1 MRSASRYLWFSL
13 AGLVVILAPS
23 AIQRSGTAGDFHQSG
38 SLVCSDCHTMHYSE
52 SHALAGPVLPAVPLR
67 PGGPFPRLLRQPA
80 AELCLACHDGRA
92 DAPDVLG
99 VNANAYVRAAGA
111 LNRAGDTGEYA
122 EGDGHSL
129 GSANA
134 ARGGTWTGNQAEGLQ
149 CKHCHD
155 VHGNSY
161 YRNLTP
167 DPGTATGKFV
177 TYLTGLTYTGTA
189 AVQQR
194 VKTPMLSHYAVD
206 NIQYRQMQVGTTD
219 FGLSEWCSGCHG
231 DYHGIGGSGNM
242 GGSPGGDTNSGSPWL
257 RHPTRGVTLAQGVT
271 NKHIDPTHWFD
282 IGSPQ
287 AMKSR
292 VPVVSPSGV
301 VPGTSTGSDNQV
313 FCGSCHKAH
322 GSNHRAG
329 LIFDDDTTTISE
341 DGISLL
347 PTCQQCHYE

>member
-1 MRSASRYLWFSL
+1 MISRVRLRSRFLWFSL
-13 AGLVVILAPS
+13 VGFVVVLAPFI
-23 AIQRSGTAGDFHQSG
+23 IQRSATAGDFHQAN

-52 SHALAGPVLPAVPLR
+52 SHTLSGLIPTAVPLKS
-67 PGGPFPRLLRQPA
+67 GGPFPRLLRQPA
-80 AELCLACHDGRA
+80 AELCLACHDGRP

-99 VNANAYVRAAGA
+99 VNANSYVRSAGA
-111 LNRAGDTGEYA
+111 LNRAVDAGEYG
-122 EGDGHSL
+122 EGNGHSM
-129 GSANA
+129 GSTTAPP
-134 ARGGTWTGNQAEGLQ
+134 GGTWSGSQGESLQ

-155 VHGNSY
+155 IHGNQY

-167 DPGTATGKFV
+167 NPGNSTGKFV

-189 AVQQR
+189 AVQQK

-206 NIQYRQMQVGTTD
+206 NIQYRQTQVGATD

-242 GGSPGGDTNSGSPWL
+242 GGSPTGDINSGSPWM
-257 RHPTRGVTLAQGVT
+257 RHPTRGVTMANGVA
-271 NKHIDPTHWFD
+271 NKHVDGSHWF
-282 IGSPQ
+282 STLS
-287 AMKSR
+287 SR
-292 VPVVSPSGV
+292 VPVVSPSGIM
-301 VPGTSTGSDNQV
+301 PGTSTGSDNQV

-329 LIFDDDTTTISE
+329 LIFDDDATTIPE

-347 PTCQQCHYE
+347 QTCQQCHYQ